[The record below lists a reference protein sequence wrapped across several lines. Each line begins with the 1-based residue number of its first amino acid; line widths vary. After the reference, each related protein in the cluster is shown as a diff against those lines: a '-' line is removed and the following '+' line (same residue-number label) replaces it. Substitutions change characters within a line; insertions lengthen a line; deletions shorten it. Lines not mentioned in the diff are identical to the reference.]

1 VTPELA
7 AQAKAA
13 DARADALAAD
23 GPLWPFDEIVAYVNT
38 ARRTLRP
45 ALEEIDRLV
54 DVVEDLEAR
63 LAMRDQEVARL
74 TKAAGK
80 GANDG

>member
-1 VTPELA
+1 MTPELL

-45 ALEEIDRLV
+45 ALEELERLG
-54 DVVEDLEAR
+54 DVLEELEAR
-63 LAMRDQEVARL
+63 LALRDQEIARL
-74 TKAAGK
+74 KSAGK
-80 GANDG
+80 GAKNA